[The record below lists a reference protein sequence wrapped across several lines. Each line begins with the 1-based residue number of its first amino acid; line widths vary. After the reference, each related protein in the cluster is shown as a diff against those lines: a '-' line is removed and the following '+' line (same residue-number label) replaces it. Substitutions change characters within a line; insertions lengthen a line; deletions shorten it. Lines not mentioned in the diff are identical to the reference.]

1 MHSTR
6 FMIDFQLSVS
16 RMLQSVTRTQQL
28 NSQATTSR
36 ETCQRG
42 LNSRDVQPQISKR
55 RLMQDTGWAYE
66 YNCDATAFD
75 CKLQTPHDGR

>member
-16 RMLQSVTRTQQL
+16 RLLQSVTRTQQL
-28 NSQATTSR
+28 NSQATTSCENCR
-36 ETCQRG
+36 LEWNC
-42 LNSRDVQPQISKR
+42 RDVQPQISKR
-55 RLMQDTGWAYE
+55 RLMQDTGRAYE